1 MRKIKFRGQRS
12 DTKEWVYGFY
22 YKGHRDDKAIENV
35 PLGQHRLYDTII
47 TPDGI
52 MFDVLGNT
60 VGQYSNFN
68 DKKNKEMYEG
78 DIIKI
83 YGSIA
88 KDDPAY
94 SYYEPTYQFVFE
106 GGSFDL
112 VGFEG
117 RIRSEHVVFSIQQ
130 YVYSLHLLE
139 VIGNIYD
146 KPETIKNANS

>member
-1 MRKIKFRGQRS
+1 MKQFGLSTKQVLENISHNLGWDIKLTDFSG
-12 DTKEWVYGFY
+12 
-22 YKGHRDDKAIENV
+22 
-35 PLGQHRLYDTII
+35 
-47 TPDGI
+47 
-52 MFDVLGNT
+52 
-60 VGQYSNFN
+60 
-68 DKKNKEMYEG
+68 
-78 DIIKI
+78 
-83 YGSIA
+83 
-88 KDDPAY
+88 
-94 SYYEPTYQFVFE
+94 VFE